1 MARYIWYIP
10 EDDCEIG
17 NVRTEIF
24 SMRTDLLSPEVS
36 RF

>member
-17 NVRTEIF
+17 NVRTEVFFQEDRSFF
-24 SMRTDLLSPEVS
+24 S
-36 RF
+36 